1 MTFVILALAT
11 LLASAPQATTATDY
25 QTADAALNAQYRR
38 TLAQA
43 QRLDRGWRA
52 GNGEPSYAAAL
63 IAAQRAWIGFRDAE
77 CRVEGYQYRGGSA
90 EAMVHRDCLIRLT
103 RQRTGE
109 LRSLQQS
116 LTPL

>member
-1 MTFVILALAT
+1 MILAVIA
-11 LLASAPQATTATDY
+11 LLFAAPQTAAATSY

-43 QRLDRGWRA
+43 QRRDRGGRP
-52 GNGEPSYAAAL
+52 GDRGPSYAAAL
-63 IAAQRAWIGFRDAE
+63 TAAQRAWIGFRDAE